1 MEIKFENILKGD
13 FIILRKTEVE
23 DAADIYTWRTGA
35 GGQFMRQPAN
45 YSVKSQEEWIRKRG
59 HNEVNYIILDKR
71 SGKKVGTI
79 GIYDLN
85 AEDKVCNVGRLLIAE
100 EYYGTSTPYG
110 LEALMLAYDY
120 VFNTLHFRKI
130 TGDILATNKAMHKL
144 QVFLG
149 MVQEGYLKNHVIIN
163 GQLHDLYI
171 MSIFKEQFNSTYR
184 KKISFLLQNFKTDA
198 APKSH

>member
-1 MEIKFENILKGD
+1 MEIKFENTIQGEY
-13 FIILRKTEVE
+13 IVLRKTTVE
-23 DAADIYTWRTGA
+23 DATDIYTWRTGT
-35 GGQFMRQPAN
+35 GGQFMRQPLN
-45 YSVKSQEEWIRKRG
+45 YSVQSQEEWIKSRG
-59 HNEVNYIILDKR
+59 NKEINYIILDKQ

-85 AEDKVCNVGRLLIAE
+85 VEDQVCNVGRLMIAE
-100 EYYGTSTPYG
+100 EYYGTSTPFG
-110 LEALMLAYDY
+110 LEALLLAYDY

-130 TGDILATNKAMHKL
+130 TGDILANNKAMHKL

-171 MSIFKEQFNSTYR
+171 MSIFKEQFNSVYR
-184 KKISFLLQNFKTDA
+184 KKVKFLLQNFKKD
-198 APKSH
+198 